1 MKRSI
6 FVLFA
11 ILSAGIFLAKTTFA
25 ADDRPAADQLKPA
38 AAAKKPARPRLHV
51 EFGPDGRISK
61 EKFLADNPTDDPKLK
76 AALEKLFKRLDANH
90 DGFITVPEMK
100 AAAQRAR
107 DAAGP
112 SGPTAPDDEP
122 AADPKMP
129 SVPPDAAKDGTDCNF
144 AVVISDVSAAKPE
157 WKAVADA
164 LVKKRNGKLVVY
176 KGSVV
181 NCLPELAKL
190 HPKYTAFVARPEI
203 VGRQFVARIHRLTR
217 HLGDEPYT
225 GTIWGIVSGATPE
238 AALRVATATG
248 PEVVHSVIS
257 NTGVIN
263 ELYDTVF
270 TLSDGQKG
278 NWYSKDAAG
287 KEAQGSDGDA
297 DRTQLFVDKFKG
309 IKPDAIVTS
318 GHATEANLEM
328 PFSMGNTEARDGKWC
343 GIVNWRRPDAEESVV
358 AIPQDD
364 HPRVFLG
371 AGNCLIG
378 NFHKSPKSMAA
389 TLISNYNVNQFV
401 GYIVPT
407 WYGKGG
413 WGTLGLWQH
422 LGGRYSLAE
431 AWFFN
436 NQVITHE
443 LKTRFP
449 KSAGR
454 NLPVTE
460 VGEGLDEQLLASSGV
475 SDKDEAGM
483 LWDRD
488 VVAFYGDPALR
499 VTVDPGKL
507 TIGVDTKL
515 SQNGDVYTLEVEIAK
530 KTAGVSKDQPL
541 AMLFPKRIPGK
552 ITVVSGQEYEP
563 VITSHFIMLTK
574 PKYTADSSYKVEF
587 KAEP

>member
-1 MKRSI
+1 
-6 FVLFA
+6 
-11 ILSAGIFLAKTTFA
+11 
-25 ADDRPAADQLKPA
+25 
-38 AAAKKPARPRLHV
+38 
-51 EFGPDGRISK
+51 
-61 EKFLADNPTDDPKLK
+61 
-76 AALEKLFKRLDANH
+76 
-90 DGFITVPEMK
+90 
-100 AAAQRAR
+100 
-107 DAAGP
+107 
-112 SGPTAPDDEP
+112 
-122 AADPKMP
+122 
-129 SVPPDAAKDGTDCNF
+129 
-144 AVVISDVSAAKPE
+144 
-157 WKAVADA
+157 
-164 LVKKRNGKLVVY
+164 
-176 KGSVV
+176 V

-190 HPKYTAFVARPEI
+190 HPRYTAFVARPEI

-257 NTGVIN
+257 NTGVSSG
-263 ELYDTVF
+263 LYDTVF
-270 TLSDGQKG
+270 TLSDGKVG
-278 NWYSKDAAG
+278 DWYSKDPAG
-287 KEAQGSDGDA
+287 KEKRGNDGDA
-297 DRTQLFVDKFKG
+297 DRTATFVDKFKE

-318 GHATEANLEM
+318 GHATEMNLEM
-328 PFSMGNTEARDGKWC
+328 PFSKGNTEAHNGKWC
-343 GIVNWRRPDAEESVV
+343 GIVNWRRAGADESVV
-358 AIPQDD
+358 EIPQDD

-401 GYIVPT
+401 GYTVPT

-431 AWFFN
+431 AWFLN

-449 KSAGR
+449 KSADK
-454 NLPVTE
+454 NLRVTE
-460 VGEGLDEQLLASSGV
+460 VGEGLDERLLATSGV

-507 TIGVDTKL
+507 TSGVETKL
-515 SQNGDVYTLEVEIAK
+515 TQNGDDYTLEVRIAK

-552 ITVVSGQEYEP
+552 ITIVSGQEYQP
-563 VITSHFIMLTK
+563 VITSQFIMLTK
-574 PKYTADSSYKVEF
+574 PKYAAESSYKVEF
-587 KAEP
+587 SVEK